1 MQKALIIFF
10 FLFYSLL
17 GKGQYTE
24 YLKKVFTDK
33 SGHSLPYRLLPP
45 VITEPNASY
54 PLIVFLHGS
63 GERGIEN
70 ERQLIH
76 GGKIFA
82 DSLRRIQYPAY
93 VLFPQCPKD
102 TTWSSV
108 MIDTSRYPLILSYD
122 YNTNPAWPMTA
133 TIELIQSIIQTY
145 PINSKRIYI
154 SGLSMGGM
162 GVFEFVYRYPH
173 LFAAAVPIC
182 GGGNPSQY
190 DKRVRSVP
198 FKIYHGDADKAVDV
212 EESRRMVKRLKEI
225 GCIVNYTEYPGVGH
239 NSWNNAFADPDFLQW
254 MFQQRR
260 RRSK

>member
-45 VITEPNASY
+45 VLTDPNASY

-76 GGKIFA
+76 GGKLFA

-93 VLFPQCPKD
+93 ILFPQCP
-102 TTWSSV
+102 TEMTWSSV
-108 MIDTSRYPLILSYD
+108 NIDTSRYPLILSYN
-122 YNTNPAWPMTA
+122 YQSAPEWPMTA
-133 TIELIQSIIQTY
+133 TIELIEYI
-145 PINSKRIYI
+145 SKNYKIDKSRIYL
-154 SGLSMGGM
+154 SGLSLGGM
-162 GVFEFVYRYPH
+162 AVFEFVYRYPK
-173 LFAAAVPIC
+173 LFAAALPIC
-182 GGGNPSQY
+182 GGGNAKQY

-198 FKIYHGDADKAVDV
+198 FRIYHGDADKAVDV
-212 EESRRMVKRLKEI
+212 EESRQMVKRLKQLRCKVDYI
-225 GCIVNYTEYPGVGH
+225 EYPGVGH
-239 NSWNNAFADPDFLQW
+239 NSWNNAFADSEFLNW
-254 MFQQRR
+254 MFKQKRVMT
-260 RRSK
+260 K